1 MQDNDSLDEIRKRS
15 QESLIQAKQEQ
26 LRDEFGMKFDPMDS
40 RLSLEGQ
47 NEWLDYLLDFERQF
61 ENAPLISVRER
72 IGTPAIQPLAEIP
85 LYALE
90 EAVNQLLDLLSEH
103 GIAVE
108 FMGNWDDL
116 AAYRYITEELL
127 DEEMDDICIEGI
139 VTHFEAAT
147 PEYDVEMWVEMFVT
161 DLFWQGHKDFL
172 TGLDKQPLYS
182 SQGHPISLAEFAQKL
197 ELVWAR
203 LPLETHAFEEPI
215 TTQLADDEGR
225 VTAVVTWQLHNKP
238 KQIESFFR
246 LQPSPYFGWD
256 VVQTSLLDDLF
267 AVLC

>member
-1 MQDNDSLDEIRKRS
+1 MQDNNSLDEMRKRI
-15 QESLIQAKQEQ
+15 QESLIQAKREQ
-26 LRDEFGMKFDPMDS
+26 LRDEFGMQFDHMDS

-61 ENAPLISVRER
+61 ENAATITVRER
-72 IGTPAIQPLAEIP
+72 IGNPAIQPLAEIP
-85 LYALE
+85 LCALE
-90 EAVNQLLDLLSEH
+90 EAVNQLLDLLGEH

-108 FMGNWDDL
+108 FMGHWDDL

-127 DEEMDDICIEGI
+127 DEEIDDIRIEGM

-147 PEYDVEMWVEMFVT
+147 PEYDVEMWVDMFVT
-161 DLFWQGHKDFL
+161 DLFWQGRKGFL
-172 TGLDKQPLYS
+172 TGFEKQPLFN
-182 SQGHPISLAEFAQKL
+182 SQGNLISLTEFVKKL
-197 ELVWAR
+197 EMVWAR
-203 LPLETHAFEEPI
+203 LPVKTRAFVEPI
-215 TTQLADDEGR
+215 TTQVSGDEGR
-225 VTAVVTWQLHNKP
+225 VTAVVTWQLHNEP

-256 VVQTSLLDDLF
+256 VVQTSLLDDLL